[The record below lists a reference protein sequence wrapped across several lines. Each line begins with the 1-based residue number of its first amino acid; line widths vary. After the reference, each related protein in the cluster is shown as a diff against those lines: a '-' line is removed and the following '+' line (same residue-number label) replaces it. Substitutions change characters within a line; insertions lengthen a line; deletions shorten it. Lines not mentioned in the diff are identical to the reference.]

1 MSNFESSVRF
11 CQILKQVFLM
21 EKKSRK
27 EKKLKR
33 SRKRNVWKTRTRLER
48 GPRDVINS
56 AKWLNLVR
64 GNMVSM
70 YEWKAL
76 PQRGEHYTTSYELT
90 QYRTNVEST
99 KCIVIIVITLA
110 KIHSTL
116 SSFLNTLQPDQ
127 PTDRKWTF

>member
-33 SRKRNVWKTRTRLER
+33 NRKRNVWKTRTRLER

-70 YEWKAL
+70 YEWRAL
-76 PQRGEHYTTSYELT
+76 PQRGEHYTKANQT
-90 QYRTNVEST
+90 
-99 KCIVIIVITLA
+99 
-110 KIHSTL
+110 
-116 SSFLNTLQPDQ
+116 
-127 PTDRKWTF
+127 